1 MNTTIPFPTRYLAVM
16 GVALAVAVFLLVA
29 RPMLLGGGSD
39 TAAPTTTP
47 TSPTT
52 PHSRPHA
59 RPATPS
65 HPKVVLLPGLPP
77 KVANKLRHSK
87 VIVVSLYQGSTKS
100 DRAAV
105 VAGATGRGRACEPA
119 SSPSTCSTRRAHEQ
133 YRRSSGRQ
141 TTPTVVVVRRPGRI
155 VSTLEGAASSDAQ
168 LVAQAA
174 HNAGAGRR

>member
-29 RPMLLGGGSD
+29 RPMLLGGDSD

-52 PHSRPHA
+52 PHSRPHS

-100 DRAAV
+100 DHAAV
-105 VAGATGRGRACEPA
+105 AAGQQGADRVGAGFLAVNVLDEASARAVQ
-119 SSPSTCSTRRAHEQ
+119 SFVGT
-133 YRRSSGRQ
+133 Q
-141 TTPTVVVVRRPGRI
+141 TTPTVVIVRRPGRI
-155 VSTLEGAASSDAQ
+155 VSTLEGAASSDKD

-174 HNAGAGRR
+174 RNAGARRR

>member
-29 RPMLLGGGSD
+29 RPMLLGGGNE
-39 TAAPTTTP
+39 TASPTTTP
-47 TSPTT
+47 TSPTA

-65 HPKVVLLPGLPP
+65 HPKVVLLPGLPS
-77 KVANKLRHSK
+77 KVANQLRHSK
-87 VIVVSLYQGSTKS
+87 VVVVSLYQGSTKS
-100 DRAAV
+100 DRVAV
-105 VAGATGRGRACEPA
+105 VAARQGADAARSGFLAVNVLDEKNARAV
-119 SSPSTCSTRRAHEQ
+119 
-133 YRRSSGRQ
+133 Q
-141 TTPTVVVVRRPGRI
+141 TFVGTQSTPTVVVVRRPGRI
-155 VSTLEGAASSDAQ
+155 ISTLEGAASSDAQ